1 METQRNNREVLAV
14 VECIVRA
21 EERKIERL
29 PIIDLTSP
37 KMSDVRQR
45 ATKAAKTPPTSPATA
60 ELPEKAVP
68 KPRKTPQTSVS
79 SIILI
84 GSIVPMLLAT
94 SFLTTKTLT
103 FGVDPHALAR
113 QILPVTVVD
122 KIADVFHPKVP
133 PKAVDAN
140 LGKATGGSNAGEK
153 KKKKKKKKVLTVPRA
168 SCAAFLLIL
177 PFCDVIVLQPQP
189 RVFTTAEL
197 KEFDGSDPSKP
208 IYVAISGKVYDVSAG
223 QKHYGKGGGYSFF
236 AGVDATRAYITG
248 CFQTHLTHDL
258 RGLSEEQLKTDLTH
272 WIDFYE
278 KHEKYF
284 YVGEVKHDPIP
295 DDQPIP
301 EPCT

>member
-1 METQRNNREVLAV
+1 
-14 VECIVRA
+14 
-21 EERKIERL
+21 
-29 PIIDLTSP
+29 
-37 KMSDVRQR
+37 MSDVRQR

-133 PKAVDAN
+133 PKPVDAN

-153 KKKKKKKKVLTVPRA
+153 KKKKKKKK
-168 SCAAFLLIL
+168 
-177 PFCDVIVLQPQP
+177 PQP